1 MTDANL
7 KIGADY
13 MAEAH
18 SYTKSGWFR
27 KPEWDIAGQ
36 LYEKAATA
44 FKAGRSPDNAIR
56 AYQKSGEALAKFGSV
71 YLAGNAYEKAGIIA
85 QQSQDKVLAIEMYI
99 QASNLYLAHGSS
111 PDKAAG
117 IVEKAAQLCEP
128 LDPDRA
134 IELYKQSCSIFESED
149 RDRMAIETIK
159 NAVGCAIRLGQL
171 PTAVYFLDKLAAAT
185 RVLIRRSET
194 DKARLS
200 AIVVTLAL
208 DDMVEAR
215 KRLDAWLFVS
225 PDPRAPSGSGGGGVS
240 GSADQWGGATTMAPP
255 ADMSHEAFTAQA
267 LVDAFEHWDGPRLQ
281 EILKNPQ
288 HVQTLQ
294 FLLAEVVRL
303 AFKLNVPG
311 SGTAPA
317 IAENQ
322 RQPPSPATSTGNP
335 AKASGIIEK
344 QPPPPTS
351 QTQPPPS
358 LNEDDDGLC

>member
-1 MTDANL
+1 
-7 KIGADY
+7 
-13 MAEAH
+13 
-18 SYTKSGWFR
+18 GWFR

-215 KRLDAWLFVS
+215 KRLDAWLF
-225 PDPRAPSGSGGGGVS
+225 
-240 GSADQWGGATTMAPP
+240 
-255 ADMSHEAFTAQA
+255 AFTAQA